1 MLKKYLFKFFVTM
14 IAGFVLY
21 GTNPNYEHHEL
32 RVSKLCQSKISED
45 DMLVCPLG
53 YGKKIATEF
62 DRRSF
67 SVYSAGI
74 LSYSTYQEKFS
85 SFGIFHSLFKSFCL
99 KLVNSVKVDFVN
111 LNFITL

>member
-1 MLKKYLFKFFVTM
+1 MLKKYLLKFFVTM

-85 SFGIFHSLFKSFCL
+85 SFGILGNVFLSSSL
-99 KLVNSVKVDFVN
+99 NE
-111 LNFITL
+111 T